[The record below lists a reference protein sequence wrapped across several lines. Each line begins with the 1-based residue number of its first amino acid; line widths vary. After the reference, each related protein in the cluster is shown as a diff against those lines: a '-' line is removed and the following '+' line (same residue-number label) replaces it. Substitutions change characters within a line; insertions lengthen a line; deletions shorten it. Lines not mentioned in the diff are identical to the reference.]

1 MTDLKIRTKIAEILG
16 WKPDDDGAGLNTW
29 EASWAGNKLY
39 GLKPRF
45 DDSGKLV
52 SYTVD
57 CVVPNFPEDL
67 NACHEFEKAKLT
79 TISLVTDYGI
89 RLANIMHRDHNHH
102 PRIADTGWKLPVVG
116 NCNWC
121 ATARQRCEA
130 FLRVYNQWEE

>member
-1 MTDLKIRTKIAEILG
+1 MTDLQIRTKIAEILG

-67 NACHEFEKAKLT
+67 NACHEFETAMSDEKHITFRAQ
-79 TISLVTDYGI
+79 
-89 RLANIMHRDHNHH
+89 LAE
-102 PRIADTGWKLPVVG
+102 VVG
-116 NCNWC
+116 DVAYFCRKFTS

-130 FLRVYNQWEE
+130 FLRLHGQWEE

>member
-1 MTDLKIRTKIAEILG
+1 MTNQQIRIKIAEILG

-29 EASWAGNKLY
+29 EASWVGNKLY

-45 DDSGKLV
+45 NDSGKLV

-67 NACHEFEKAKLT
+67 NACHEFEHLIFGDWEDYSSLWHQYE
-79 TISLVTDYGI
+79 ISLKKVCGT
-89 RLANIMHRDHNHH
+89 RNH
-102 PRIADTGWKLPVVG
+102 WMS
-116 NCNWC
+116 

-130 FLRVYNQWEE
+130 FLRVHRQWEE